1 MQVTLEQ
8 VEPCIVAVTVEVDAE
23 AVQQTID
30 RVFKEVAGKVAV
42 PGFRKGKAPRSILE
56 RFVDQDAVRERAIS
70 QLVPEHFAQALREK
84 GVEPFAPPE
93 VSIESFEVGQPL
105 RFTATVPT
113 RPEVRLCD
121 YRDLPVRRRRV
132 EISDADVDLELD
144 LLRRRHTELVD
155 ADAEVAGSGLVA
167 IVDLDLYRGERHLKK
182 RSQTD
187 VALDMDQTDM
197 VPAFNVAIEGARI
210 GETREMPVHFP
221 DDFQDPVLAGKDV
234 TFKITVKALK
244 TKQVPELNDEF
255 AQKVSDVADL
265 AALRD
270 QIRQQLEESA
280 REVAEREVRDQLVEQ
295 VVSRSEVHF
304 PEVLVQEQTAEML
317 RRQASEL
324 ERQNLTID
332 DFLRSREIDFPTYER
347 ELREDARRRIRTQ
360 LVLEQ
365 IAEQEKIEVT
375 DEEIDQE
382 IERMASSAGVSSSA
396 IRAAFEKQNS
406 LAGLRTSI
414 FFRKVVDLL
423 VQSARIVEE

>member
-30 RVFKEVAGKVAV
+30 RVFKEVAGRVAV

-56 RFVDQDAVRERAIS
+56 RYVDQDAVRERAIS
-70 QLVPEHFAQALREK
+70 QLVPEHFAQALQEK

-93 VSIESFEVGQPL
+93 VSVETLDVGQPL

-121 YRDLPVRRRRV
+121 YRDLLVNRRRV
-132 EISDADVDLELD
+132 EIRDADVDLELD

-155 ADAEVAGSGLVA
+155 TDAEEAGSGLVA

-182 RSQTD
+182 RSRTD

-197 VPAFNVAIEGARI
+197 VPAFNVAIDGARV

-244 TKQVPELNDEF
+244 TKEVPELNDEF
-255 AQKVSDVADL
+255 AQKVADVADM

-270 QIRQQLEESA
+270 QVRQQLEESA

-317 RRQASEL
+317 RSQASEL

-365 IAEQEKIEVT
+365 VAEQEKIEVT

-382 IERMASSAGVSSSA
+382 IERMASSAGVSSAA
-396 IRAAFEKQNS
+396 IRAALESQKSRQS
-406 LAGLRTSI
+406 LRTSI